1 MEASEL
7 LRRIQSNNA
16 PFIID
21 ARTPMEFKR
30 GHIPGSIN
38 APSIKILLKMETQL
52 PQDKNAE
59 LVVYCEHGQRGT
71 LAKKLLESKGY
82 HNATLLA
89 GHLMDWKKAGLPLE
103 K

>member
-7 LRRIQSNNA
+7 LEKIKSNNA

-21 ARTPMEFKR
+21 ARSPMEFKR
-30 GHIPGSIN
+30 GHIPGAVS
-38 APSIKILLKMETQL
+38 APSLKILLKMAQL
-52 PQDKNAE
+52 PTDKNAE

-82 HNATLLA
+82 HNSTLLT

>member
-7 LRRIQSNNA
+7 LRRIESNNA

-30 GHIPGSIN
+30 GHVPGAVN
-38 APSIKILLKMETQL
+38 APSIKILLKMAEL
-52 PQDKNAE
+52 PKDKNTE
-59 LVVYCEHGQRGT
+59 VVIYCEHGQRGM
-71 LAKKLLESKGY
+71 LAKKLLETNGY
-82 HNATLLA
+82 HNTALLS

>member
-1 MEASEL
+1 MEAAEL
-7 LRRIQSNNA
+7 LKKIKSNNA

-30 GHIPGSIN
+30 GHIPGAIN
-38 APSIKILLKMETQL
+38 APSIKILLKMAPKL

-59 LVVYCEHGQRGT
+59 LVVYCEHGQRGF
-71 LAKKLLESKGY
+71 LAKKLLETNGY
-82 HNATLLA
+82 HNATLLD
-89 GHLMDWKKAGLPLE
+89 GHLKDWKKAGLPLE

>member
-1 MEASEL
+1 MEAGEL
-7 LRRIQSNNA
+7 LERIKSNHA

-21 ARTPMEFKR
+21 ARTPTEFKR
-30 GHIPGSIN
+30 GHIPGAIN
-38 APSIKILLKMETQL
+38 APSIKILLKMATQL
-52 PQDKNAE
+52 PKDKNAE
-59 LVVYCEHGQRGT
+59 VVVYCEHGQRGM
-71 LAKKLLESKGY
+71 LARKLLESNGY